1 MDGIATLGFNGDAPV
16 AVPASGPDA
25 AARARQLD
33 TARKRRARH
42 RKKLLQSLWEPRG
55 VATCPGSGE
64 CLLAPPDADGRPSP
78 CSCRPGLPCACA
90 RSLFRQLHDEAKRA
104 FGAEVTAGLVARLAL
119 DVRMIRGDE
128 VGIGLRLKLADL
140 LLRDARSRELL
151 SLQAKRLRAVEA
163 SQPKSL
169 RELLDAL
176 PAAPALPAPV
186 ASAATVGTGD
196 QPCPV

>member
-1 MDGIATLGFNGDAPV
+1 
-16 AVPASGPDA
+16 
-25 AARARQLD
+25 
-33 TARKRRARH
+33 
-42 RKKLLQSLWEPRG
+42 
-55 VATCPGSGE
+55 
-64 CLLAPPDADGRPSP
+64 
-78 CSCRPGLPCACA
+78 
-90 RSLFRQLHDEAKRA
+90 
-104 FGAEVTAGLVARLAL
+104 VTAGLVARLAL